1 MNAVLIP
8 FYSSSLYSSSPSFS
22 TSPLPAG
29 VHVLQA
35 TDSPSTGRVLKAIV
49 QMCFDMQEWELLN
62 ENILL
67 LTKKRGQLK
76 TVRQLELMSLS
87 FSDVMTIKSSRPKTE
102 TGVLVVY
109 MYLCS
114 SVNAYIHV
122 HVSTSDFK
130 VTPTHVI
137 AFNYHC
143 LLAF

>member
-8 FYSSSLYSSSPSFS
+8 FYSSSLYSSPSSPSFS

-87 FSDVMTIKSSRPKTE
+87 FSDYKELTAE
-102 TGVLVVY
+102 
-109 MYLCS
+109 
-114 SVNAYIHV
+114 N
-122 HVSTSDFK
+122 
-130 VTPTHVI
+130 
-137 AFNYHC
+137 
-143 LLAF
+143 